1 MEPGLGSG
9 APIDRACRT
18 AGCPTHRDFRALALF
33 GRRPLARGESPLP
46 ASENRHISGRRVNY
60 PSSFARRDEGAAYL
74 ENPDLHS
81 PSKNSSACSACLN
94 TARGWAVPL
103 MVKEGCNR
111 SRA

>member
-18 AGCPTHRDFRALALF
+18 AGCPTHRDFVPWRFSDAGRWRA
-33 GRRPLARGESPLP
+33 RRVSLT

-60 PSSFARRDEGAAYL
+60 PSSFARRDEGPVYL

-103 MVKEGCNR
+103 MVKEGCSR